1 MKILHVLP
9 RRSRFYRRGA
19 TSQDL
24 FVAEVVTS
32 SQFSQT
38 TWVAA
43 EVGNDTPLWPQT
55 ANLKSTSSRKRI
67 AEIIE
72 YIKYLTPDIVVIHQH
87 LPTAAAVALK
97 ISLPVVLVRHNY
109 VSVPETRLNF
119 ITYFRRI
126 KKMTQLNRLSGIAL
140 VSHSVLDDFEM
151 NWPDVPVMLDVI
163 HNGID
168 FLRPTPRI
176 VRERE
181 ILCVGRATPQKGIL
195 EAAEATV
202 QVLNRRPDWSATFI
216 LSECDQHQSYAR
228 AIRSAAQ
235 HLPERFQLIYDAPHD
250 LVREYNE
257 RAAIAMIPSIWR
269 EPFGRT
275 ALEAHAGGAAV
286 ITSGTGGLAE
296 ISGPNALYLDAV
308 RPQDIEM
315 AIEKLI
321 LDDVLRSE
329 LAKSGWQRAH
339 QNFDIGIISDR
350 LDNFLDRVIRS
361 KQDSK
366 RRIQLNRSRH

>member
-1 MKILHVLP
+1 MKVLHVLP

-72 YIKYLTPDIVVIHQH
+72 YMNFLKPDIAVIHQH

-97 ISLPVVLVRHNY
+97 VFMPVVLMRHNY
-109 VSVPETRLNF
+109 VSTPRSNLSF
-119 ITYFRRI
+119 ITYFRRM
-126 KKMTQLNRLSGIAL
+126 KKSAQLNRLSGIAL
-140 VSHSVLDDFEM
+140 VSHSVLDDFKL

-163 HNGID
+163 HNGIEL
-168 FLRPTPRI
+168 LRPTPNI
-176 VRERE
+176 VRDRE
-181 ILCVGRATPQKGIL
+181 ILCVGRATPQKGML
-195 EAAEATV
+195 EAAEATA
-202 QVLNRRPDWSATFI
+202 QVLSRRPDWSATFV
-216 LSECDQHQSYAR
+216 LSECDHHQSYAR
-228 AIRSAAQ
+228 AIRLAVQ

-257 RAAIAMIPSIWR
+257 RAAIALIPSIWR

-308 RPQDIEM
+308 RPQDIEV
-315 AIEKLI
+315 ALERLI
-321 LDDVLRSE
+321 LDDTLRYE
-329 LAKSGWQRAH
+329 LAKSGWQRARE
-339 QNFDIGIISDR
+339 NFDIGVISNR
-350 LDNFLDRVIRS
+350 LDSFLYRIIRS
-361 KQDSK
+361 EHDSE
-366 RRIQLNRSRH
+366 RGIQLSRSRQ